1 MENTPTQSPDQ
12 KNTRTGTGAPQR
24 PTGNRRQKKITEYG
38 SQLQEKQRLRNN
50 YGLREKQFRRYFEIA
65 STERGQTG
73 RALLEQLESRLD
85 NVLFR
90 AGLATSR
97 AHARQLVSHKHFR
110 VNGKRVNIPSLPV
123 SEGDIIEPVKK
134 EGISIRP
141 EASEYTW
148 IDLDK
153 KSMKL
158 TITGTPSE
166 SDLPIEFDTQ
176 KVIEF
181 YSR

>member
-1 MENTPTQSPDQ
+1 MAETTTPIIATDQ
-12 KNTRTGTGAPQR
+12 KPSRGPAPAQR
-24 PTGNRRQKKITEYG
+24 KSGRRQKKITEYG

-50 YGLREKQFRRYFEIA
+50 YGLREKQFRRYFELA
-65 STERGQTG
+65 SKFRGQTG
-73 RALLEQLESRLD
+73 RALLEQLERRLD

-97 AHARQLVSHKHFR
+97 AHARQLVSHKHFKI
-110 VNGKRVNIPSLPV
+110 NGRRVNIPSLSV
-123 SEGDIIEPVKK
+123 QEKDVIEPVKK
-134 EGISIRP
+134 EGLNLRP
-141 EASEYTW
+141 EAGEHSW
-148 IDLDK
+148 IDVDK
-153 KSMKL
+153 KTL
-158 TITGTPSE
+158 TVKITGSPTE

>member
-1 MENTPTQSPDQ
+1 MENKTPTQSP
-12 KNTRTGTGAPQR
+12 KGPMTGQR
-24 PTGNRRQKKITEYG
+24 PGGNRRQKKITEYG

-50 YGLREKQFRRYFEIA
+50 YGMREKQFRRYFELA
-65 STERGQTG
+65 AKFRGQTG
-73 RALLEQLESRLD
+73 RALLEQLERRLD

-97 AHARQLVSHKHFR
+97 AQARQLVSHKHFR
-110 VNGKRVNIPSLPV
+110 VNGKRVNIPSLTV
-123 SEGDIIEPVKK
+123 SVKDIIEPVKK
-134 EGISIRP
+134 EGLSIRP
-141 EASEYTW
+141 EAGEYAW
-148 IDLDK
+148 LDVDK
-153 KSMKL
+153 KTLKVTVKSMP
-158 TITGTPSE
+158 TE

>member
-1 MENTPTQSPDQ
+1 MEKPTTPTQQ
-12 KNTRTGTGAPQR
+12 TNTRTGQGQQQR
-24 PTGNRRQKKITEYG
+24 PGGSRRQKKITEYG

-50 YGLREKQFRRYFEIA
+50 YGMREKQFRRYFELA
-65 STERGQTG
+65 SKFRGQTG
-73 RALLEQLESRLD
+73 RALLEQLERRLD

-90 AGLATSR
+90 AGVASSR

-110 VNGKRVNIPSLPV
+110 VNGKRVNVASLTV
-123 SEGDIIEPVKK
+123 SDGDVIEPVKK
-134 EGISIRP
+134 ADLTIRP
-141 EASEYTW
+141 EAGEYTW
-148 IDLDK
+148 ILVDK
-153 KSMKL
+153 KTF
-158 TITGTPSE
+158 TIKIQGSPAE

>member
-1 MENTPTQSPDQ
+1 MDQPTPQQ
-12 KNTRTGTGAPQR
+12 KTRTPASPQR
-24 PTGNRRQKKITEYG
+24 THGRRQKKITEYG

-50 YGLREKQFRRYFEIA
+50 YGLREKQFRRYFERA
-65 STERGQTG
+65 ATFRGQTG
-73 RALLEQLESRLD
+73 RALLEQLERRLD

-97 AHARQLVSHKHFR
+97 AHARQMVSHKRFT
-110 VNGKRVNIPSLPV
+110 VNGKRVNIPSLAV
-123 SEGDIIEPVKK
+123 QIGDVIAPVKK
-134 EGISIRP
+134 DGLELRR
-141 EASEYTW
+141 EAGEYSW
-148 IDLDK
+148 IDLNAK
-153 KSMKL
+153 TFEAK
-158 TITGTPSE
+158 ITALPTE